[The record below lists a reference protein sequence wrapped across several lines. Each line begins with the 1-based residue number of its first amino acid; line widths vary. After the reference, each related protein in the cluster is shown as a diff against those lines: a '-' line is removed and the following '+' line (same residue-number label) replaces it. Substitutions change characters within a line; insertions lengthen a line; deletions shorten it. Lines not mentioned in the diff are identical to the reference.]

1 MATFFSQRF
10 ADKKTQRG
18 TNSSATKLSNT
29 KPQTSFFPFAINNIF
44 AYFRPIK
51 ISKNSKMYIKDL
63 SSCEGKEVTLQGWA
77 ANKRDSKGLVFLYLR
92 DGTGMCQC
100 VVALEVVGEEKFNE
114 AKKITLESSFSITG
128 KVVKDEKQIG
138 GFEIQATDI
147 NVISYAD
154 EFPIAKKEHGVD
166 FLMDHR
172 HLWLRSQRQW
182 AIMKIRNRIIF
193 SIHQFFQED
202 GFVEMD
208 APIFTGNACEGTSN
222 LFESDFYGDPAYL
235 SQSGQLYGE
244 AMAMAMGKIYT
255 FGPTFRAEKSKTRRH
270 LSEFWMIEPEMAFY
284 DIFQNMDLIENFLRR
299 VVSDVL
305 RDCKSE
311 LEIIGRDTSVLEQIV
326 KPFPRLTY
334 DEAVRIIKGEQDVD
348 GKNSITSLE
357 DELKTIISRIEEVK
371 KEIEE
376 REEKIKTPNMKKG
389 EIGFNQAKIDKL
401 KQEQNELEEQSR
413 NIPQWLS
420 SARNFEYGND
430 FGGSDETVITRLF
443 DVPIM
448 VYNWPHEVKAFYLKR
463 DPNDSRFARGVDV
476 LAPEGY
482 GEIVGGGER
491 ETDEKLLREKITE
504 HQLPMDAF
512 EWYLDLRKYGSVP
525 HAGFG
530 LGLERVVT
538 WVCKLPHVRESI
550 PFPRM
555 YGRLLP

>member
-1 MATFFSQRF
+1 
-10 ADKKTQRG
+10 
-18 TNSSATKLSNT
+18 
-29 KPQTSFFPFAINNIF
+29 
-44 AYFRPIK
+44 
-51 ISKNSKMYIKDL
+51 MYIKDL
-63 SSCEGKEVTLQGWA
+63 IGCEGKDITLQGWV

-100 VVALEVVGEEKFNE
+100 VVSLEVVGEEKFNA

-128 KVVKDEKQIG
+128 KIVKDEKQIG
-138 GFEIQATDI
+138 GYEIQATDI
-147 NVISYAD
+147 NVISYAE

-193 SIHQFFQED
+193 SIHQFFQEE

-284 DIFQNMDLIENFLRR
+284 DIFQNMNLIENFLRR

-305 RDCKSE
+305 RDCKNE
-311 LEIIGRDTSVLEQIV
+311 LEIIGRDISVLQQII

-334 DEAVRIIKGEQDVD
+334 DEAVRIIKGEENVN

-357 DELKTIISRIEEVK
+357 EERENIGK
-371 KEIEE
+371 DIFTKEIEIE
-376 REEKIKTPNMKKG
+376 NYKKKLSEPGIKKG
-389 EIGFNQAKIDKL
+389 EIGYFQSKVDKL
-401 KQEQNELEEQSR
+401 IQEKGDLEELFANMR
-413 NIPQWLS
+413 QWIT
-420 SARNFEYGND
+420 SAQNFEYGND

-463 DPNDSRFARGVDV
+463 DPDNSKFARGVDV

-491 ETDEKLLREKITE
+491 ETDEKLLREKIIE
-504 HQLPMDAF
+504 NQLPMEAF
-512 EWYLDLRKYGSVP
+512 EWYLDLRRYGSVP

-530 LGLERVVT
+530 LGLERLVT
-538 WVCKLPHVRESI
+538 WICKLPHVRESI